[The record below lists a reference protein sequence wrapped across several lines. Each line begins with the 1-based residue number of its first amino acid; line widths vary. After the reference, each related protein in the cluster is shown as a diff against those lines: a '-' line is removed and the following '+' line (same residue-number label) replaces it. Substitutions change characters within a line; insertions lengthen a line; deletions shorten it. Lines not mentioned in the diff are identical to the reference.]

1 MAGFPKGRRTPLVE
15 GGVKA
20 PPENASVQG
29 GRRSPCR
36 EFTFSIFRHSALDL
50 NNSLSSLWQK
60 YFILKRIRE
69 ETAKR
74 LLEIE
79 GGKRDLFF

>member
-1 MAGFPKGRRTPLVE
+1 LIKFYKPRPVGGEPMAGFPKGRYIPLVE

-36 EFTFSIFRHSALDL
+36 EFTFI
-50 NNSLSSLWQK
+50 
-60 YFILKRIRE
+60 
-69 ETAKR
+69 
-74 LLEIE
+74 
-79 GGKRDLFF
+79 

>member
-1 MAGFPKGRRTPLVE
+1 MNYVLRPLNNCYFQTNTLRNQLYLLHANFKKVRNSKVSDVLLLPKKKWFPKGRCIPLVE

-36 EFTFSIFRHSALDL
+36 EFTF
-50 NNSLSSLWQK
+50 
-60 YFILKRIRE
+60 
-69 ETAKR
+69 
-74 LLEIE
+74 
-79 GGKRDLFF
+79 